1 FHVTGVQTCALP
13 IFQAEAASLRK
24 AHGRYSLP
32 CASLHYASRL
42 NLGVRRQETGMDFLK
57 RRAAHSSS
65 SLAKGIGAGL
75 GFGAAIGLII
85 GNAALGIAIGVG
97 LGAAIGA
104 RRGSHSSD
112 EQGS

>member
-1 FHVTGVQTCALP
+1 SGGPGPAWHRHQAVLSVARAWRRGWALT
-13 IFQAEAASLRK
+13 IHSSRNRFAV
-24 AHGRYSLP
+24 
-32 CASLHYASRL
+32 RL
-42 NLGVRRQETGMDFLK
+42 NSGVRRQETGMDFLK

-85 GNAALGIAIGVG
+85 GNVALGIAIGVA